1 MYLLNKDLGI
11 VTMSHTNLGNGD
23 IKMNKLCMMSALPSM
38 HLEEVDSSAS

>member
-23 IKMNKLCMMSALPSM
+23 IKMNKTIS
-38 HLEEVDSSAS
+38 